1 MPSPTFRRLLSLAC
15 VLTASVAALYGL
27 QQSSPRRPALPL
39 DLVILNGQVLDGSG
53 APPRRADVAVRDGR
67 IEGVGDLDDVRAR
80 RVIDAAGKYV
90 VPGFID
96 THTHAAEGLERQG
109 LEQGLPLLA
118 QGITTIL
125 ANPDGSGPV
134 DLAEQRRVLETR
146 GVGVNVG
153 FLIGH
158 GSVRGA
164 VLGMADRAPTDEE
177 LQRMADLVR
186 RAMHEG
192 AFGLSSGLF
201 YAPGSYARTDEVV
214 RLMEV
219 VAESGGVH
227 QSHIRDEGDYSTG
240 LLASVDEIIEVAERT
255 RTGGVVSHMKALGQG
270 SWGLSAKAIEHIEQA
285 RARGVRMFADQYPY
299 DASSTSLTGAVVPR
313 WAQAGGTSEMRRR
326 FADPALRDRLL
337 AEIRANIARRGGAGT
352 LRIALYP
359 GERAYEG
366 LTLAEVASKRG
377 ASPEQAALDLLSVA
391 GVSIVSF
398 NMSDDDIDLIMRQP
412 WMMTASDGGLSFP
425 TEGRP
430 HPRSYGAFTRK
441 LERYVRERKLI
452 SLETAIRSMT
462 GLPAEVYGIEGRGQ
476 LREGAFADIV
486 VFDLA
491 AVHEAST
498 YADPH
503 QVSQG
508 LAFVLVNG
516 VPVVDGGRF
525 TSALAGRVI
534 RKGHR

>member
-1 MPSPTFRRLLSLAC
+1 MFRRLLSVTVVVA
-15 VLTASVAALYGL
+15 AWVAALYGL
-27 QQSSPRRPALPL
+27 QHSSPTPSARPY
-39 DLVILNGQVLDGSG
+39 DLVIRNGRVLDGSG
-53 APPRRADVAVRDGR
+53 TPARPADVAVRDGR
-67 IEGVGDLDDVRAR
+67 IEVVGALGEVRAR

-90 VPGFID
+90 APGFLD
-96 THTHAAEGLERQG
+96 THSHAAEGLERQG

-125 ANPDGSGPV
+125 ANPDGGGPV
-134 DLAEQRRVLETR
+134 DLVEQRRILETR

-164 VLGMADRAPTDEE
+164 VLGMADRAPTDDE

-186 RAMHEG
+186 RAMGEG

-214 RLMEV
+214 RLMQA
-219 VAESGGVH
+219 VAESGGGVH
-227 QSHIRDEGDYSTG
+227 QSHIRDEGDYSIG
-240 LLASVDEIIEVAERT
+240 FVASVDEVIEIAERT
-255 RTGGVVSHMKALGQG
+255 HTRAVVSHMKALGPA
-270 SWGLSAKAIEHIEQA
+270 SWGLSRTAVAHVDQA
-285 RARGVRMFADQYPY
+285 RARGVQVYADQYPY

-313 WAQAGGTSEMRRR
+313 WAQVGGTAEMRRR
-326 FADPALRDRLL
+326 FADPALRERLL
-337 AEIRANIARRGGAGT
+337 AEVRANIDRRGGAAA

-366 LTLAEVASKRG
+366 LTLGEIAARRG

-391 GVSIVSF
+391 AASIVSF
-398 NMSDDDIDLIMRQP
+398 NMDDADIDLIMRQP
-412 WMMTASDGGLSFP
+412 WTMTASDGGLSFP
-425 TEGRP
+425 TEGKP

-441 LERYVRERKLI
+441 LERYVRERKLV
-452 SLETAIRSMT
+452 SLEDAVHSMT
-462 GLPAEVYGIEGRGQ
+462 GLPADVYGIEGRGR
-476 LREGAFADIV
+476 LVEGAFADIV

-503 QVSQG
+503 QLSQG
-508 LAFVLVNG
+508 MAYVLVNG
-516 VPVVDGGRF
+516 VPVIDHGKP
-525 TSALAGRVI
+525 TSALAGRI
-534 RKGHR
+534 LRRK